1 MAVYKSKDVEYM
13 SKLKKAVLK
22 GMKGRTPEE
31 KTYTWEYVRKQVT
44 LDDLH
49 QYAVSELGKIV
60 RFPTDNYNAKIITV
74 FLRPPTKEEIEI
86 LYRMLEA
93 AKIPKDD
100 VYITYYYKTSVE
112 TESEKSVLEKILNA
126 EISIIGPKL
135 ILSFGF
141 PFHNQ
146 SHVVTD
152 FKNSKLLITYDMQY
166 VFQNDTMVSVGD
178 RKRALW
184 NDFKQLIQ
192 YYKM

>member
-1 MAVYKSKDVEYM
+1 MAIYKSKDVEYM

-22 GMKGRTPEE
+22 GMKGRMPEE
-31 KTYTWEYVRKQVT
+31 KSYTWEYVRKQVT

-60 RFPTDNYNAKIITV
+60 HFPTDNYNAKIMVV
-74 FLRPPTKEEIEI
+74 FLHPPTKEEKEI

-93 AKIPKDD
+93 IKIPKDD

-112 TESEKSVLEKILNA
+112 TESEKSVLEQVLNA
-126 EISIIGPKL
+126 EISIIGPRL

-141 PFHNQ
+141 PFHHQ

-152 FKNSKLLITYDMQY
+152 FKNAKLLITYDIQY
-166 VFQNDTMVSVGD
+166 LFQNDNMVPVED

-184 NDFKQLIQ
+184 RDFKQIIQ

>member
-1 MAVYKSKDVEYM
+1 MTVYKSKDVEYM

-31 KTYTWEYVRKQVT
+31 KTYTWECVRKQVT

-60 RFPTDNYNAKIITV
+60 RFPTGNYNAEIMTV
-74 FLRPPTKEEIEI
+74 FLHPPTKEEIEI
-86 LYRMLEA
+86 LYRMLEV
-93 AKIPKDD
+93 AKIQKDD

-141 PFHNQ
+141 LFHNQ

-152 FKNSKLLITYDMQY
+152 FKNSKLLITYDIQY
-166 VFQNDTMVSVGD
+166 VFQNDTMVPVED